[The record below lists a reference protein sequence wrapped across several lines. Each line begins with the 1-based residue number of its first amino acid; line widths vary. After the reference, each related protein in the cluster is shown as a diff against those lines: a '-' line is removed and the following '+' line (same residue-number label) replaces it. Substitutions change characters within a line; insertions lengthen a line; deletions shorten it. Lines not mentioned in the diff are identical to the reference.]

1 MHSRQTFSVEE
12 FSYPVRNN
20 TVTAPNHLCPRM
32 QRILHLALALS
43 CTLLLPSLATAQ
55 QAVPTTY
62 SPRLQ
67 QDLQRIGAA
76 ASALIQTMPSF
87 TCDETALSQAI
98 RDHEVVR
105 SMNLTGTVR
114 TIRQPDGRIVE
125 TYDYQHKHILLFIP
139 KPPPLFVRGGFA
151 TALAYFLPAA
161 QPCYRYS
168 LSSGRIDFETRTD
181 PAIVHACTQRGMK
194 GFALLSPNGN
204 VSHIERTIPPDVA
217 NPLNLATYASVD
229 LAPVGLNGTT
239 YQLSQHLV
247 AEMPLH
253 DATGHFEATYTHCH
267 LFTATVTVGPA
278 TEIPPADSTNPH

>member
-1 MHSRQTFSVEE
+1 
-12 FSYPVRNN
+12 
-20 TVTAPNHLCPRM
+20 M

-55 QAVPTTY
+55 QESPTIY
-62 SPRLQ
+62 SPQLQ

-76 ASALIQTMPSF
+76 AGALIQTMPSF

-98 RDHEVVR
+98 RDQKVVR
-105 SMNLTGTVR
+105 SMNLSGTVR

-125 TYDYQHKHILLFIP
+125 TNDYDHQHILLFIP
-139 KPPPLFVRGGFA
+139 KVPPLFVRGGFA
-151 TALAYFLPAA
+151 AALAYFLPTA

-168 LSSGRIDFETRTD
+168 LSPGRIDFEARTD
-181 PAIVHACTQRGMK
+181 PAHACTQRGIK
-194 GFALLSPNGN
+194 GFASLSPDGN

-217 NPLNLATYASVD
+217 KPLKLATFAAID
-229 LAPVGLNGTT
+229 FAPVELGGNT
-239 YQLSQHLV
+239 YRLSHHMV

-267 LFTATVTVGPA
+267 LFTATVTLGPA
-278 TEIPPADSTNPH
+278 TEVPPERSKSPQ